1 MSRLSNRFSRPAL
14 MSVALLLSAA
24 LTASASG
31 AASTSSSV
39 ASPIDAKNPLKTS
52 KVDAKRGSGKVT
64 PAPATGWLSGT
75 VSTPW
80 GERVAGATIRLDSR
94 DGSTRFDQADYR
106 GRFHLANMPAG
117 LVKITVEHAS
127 LGSASTTAT
136 VVAGDDQFVGIT
148 LENADILGWC
158 PVVYEG
164 DVSQD

>member
-1 MSRLSNRFSRPAL
+1 MSRSSNRFSRPAL
-14 MSVALLLSAA
+14 MSAALLLSAA
-24 LTASASG
+24 LTTNVNA
-31 AASTSSSV
+31 AASTSSV
-39 ASPIDAKNPLKTS
+39 ASSLDAKNPLKTS
-52 KVDAKRGSGKVT
+52 KVDAKRGSGKVA
-64 PAPATGWLSGT
+64 PAPLTGWLSGT

-94 DGSTRFDQADYR
+94 DGSTRFEQADYR

-136 VVAGDDQFVGIT
+136 VSAGDDQFVGIT

-164 DVSQD
+164 DASPD